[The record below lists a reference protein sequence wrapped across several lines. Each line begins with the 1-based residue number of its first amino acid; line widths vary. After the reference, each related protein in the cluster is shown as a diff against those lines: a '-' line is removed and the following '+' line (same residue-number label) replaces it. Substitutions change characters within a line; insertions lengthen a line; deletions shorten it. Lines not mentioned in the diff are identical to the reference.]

1 MNDIPPSGGS
11 APKSW
16 LERLSQ
22 AFSGEPRNREE
33 LIEELRNA
41 KENGLLDGE
50 TLEMLEGTLNM
61 SSKQAVDVM
70 VPRAKVISISA
81 DANLDE
87 AVAIVLESGHSRY
100 PIHGDTED
108 KIVGMLLA
116 KDLLKAMSGS
126 ARSFKL
132 LELMRPIHLIPE
144 SKKLNV
150 LLREF
155 KSGRR
160 HMAIVV
166 DEYGGVAG
174 LVTIEDVL
182 EEIVGEIDDE
192 HDAEDKV
199 EQRIH
204 VQADGSFLVQAL
216 TPLEEFNSRFETA
229 FDETQTDTIGGIV
242 VEALGHLPER
252 GEAVEL
258 AGLRFEVAKADDRR
272 LLSLRVRVAE

>member
-116 KDLLKAMSGS
+116 KDLLKAMSSS